1 MKREERHALP
11 VNIQVLPVLQP
22 MVAQYAYPASA
33 PTAAK
38 ATARAGEFQ
47 RVRSRLTCVP

>member
-22 MVAQYAYPASA
+22 MVAQ
-33 PTAAK
+33 
-38 ATARAGEFQ
+38 
-47 RVRSRLTCVP
+47 